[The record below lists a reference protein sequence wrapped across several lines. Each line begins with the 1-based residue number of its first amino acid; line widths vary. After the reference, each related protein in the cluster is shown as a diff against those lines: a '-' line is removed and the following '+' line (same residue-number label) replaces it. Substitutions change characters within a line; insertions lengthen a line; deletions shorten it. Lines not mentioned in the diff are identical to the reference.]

1 MDRTPETIVREFFA
15 SWAEMDPD
23 EHASFFAD
31 HSVYVDGTL
40 RYLEGREAIREAA
53 ATFPKHR
60 VDVRKLLVADGVVMV
75 ERVDN
80 FELEGQW
87 FHLDVAGVFELD
99 DDGRITRWR
108 DYYDLKSISDQV
120 AAAGIT
126 TSA

>member
-1 MDRTPETIVREFFA
+1 MDRSPEAIVRGFFT

-23 EHASFFAD
+23 VHASFFAAD
-31 HSVYVDGTL
+31 GVYVDGTL
-40 RYLEGREAIREAA
+40 RYLEGRDAIREAA
-53 ATFPKHR
+53 TIFPKHR
-60 VDVRKLLVADGVVMV
+60 VDVRKLLAADGVVMV

-87 FHLDVAGVFELD
+87 FHLDVAGVCELD
-99 DDGRITRWR
+99 DDGNITRWR

-120 AAAGIT
+120 AAAGIA